1 MEVSLEPVHPY
12 KYTLHPSPIHGIGV
26 FAASWINTGDWI
38 EKTIEKNRDGMRF
51 TPFGRHINHCSIEF
65 NVVLKEKSGGQY
77 WNCAIRPILPNEEI
91 VANYDLD
98 SAEFPYVVGPAESF
112 YTQC

>member
-65 NVVLKEKSGGQY
+65 NVVLKEKTPGQF
-77 WNCAIRPILPNEEI
+77 WNCAIRPIQPSEEI
-91 VANYDLD
+91 VANYDRD
-98 SAEFPYVVGPAESF
+98 AEVFPYVVKPAKSF